1 MNNFPTCSRKTKVF
15 PSPKAPLWSS
25 AVGRPRPSTPPP
37 PGAAAAR
44 SRPAAA
50 VPLGRKGTS
59 RHSRLRLTGGAIGP
73 KFMGPID
80 GRIIMNQLWE
90 ISGVN
95 LYIYIIDVHSC
106 WPYLICIGHQWTL
119 WRIYVVSSPHVKNL
133 DWHDQQETELTLDL
147 ILFRKG
153 EINGKGAQLNSKELN
168 PELIL

>member
-1 MNNFPTCSRKTKVF
+1 MNNFPTCSRKTKAVF

-59 RHSRLRLTGGAIGP
+59 RHSRRRLTGGAIGP
-73 KFMGPID
+73 KFMGPSY

-95 LYIYIIDVHSC
+95 LYIIDVHSC
-106 WPYLICIGHQWTL
+106 WPYMTLLDLHWT
-119 WRIYVVSSPHVKNL
+119 SMDMVKNL
-133 DWHDQQETELTLDL
+133 CCFKPTCEESRLTWPAGNG
-147 ILFRKG
+147 INSGFNSVSKGRK
-153 EINGKGAQLNSKELN
+153 KRKRRST
-168 PELIL
+168 